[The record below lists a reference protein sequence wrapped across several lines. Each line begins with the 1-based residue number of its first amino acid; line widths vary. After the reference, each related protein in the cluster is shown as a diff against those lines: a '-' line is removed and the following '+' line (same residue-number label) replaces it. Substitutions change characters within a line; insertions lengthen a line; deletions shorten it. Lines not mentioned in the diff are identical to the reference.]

1 MKSTARH
8 LLIVLLCTVLLGC
21 SSKAP
26 QQTSVIL
33 ILVEGLSFSSVTCND
48 SDSEGGSGFQIF
60 CDESVRFTHA
70 FTPSVLSQS
79 TIASVLSGRYPPE
92 HGVWHNG
99 NQFLPAKIVTFAEA
113 AYQNNYQTAFFSGG
127 APVFRKAALNQGFE
141 IFEDNITPTM
151 NKLYRPAAEVVNRF
165 LEWKLED
172 VGNQRSLGVLFIGDL
187 QFTDFATTDE
197 LGMVR
202 ESSYQSQFHEVDTQ
216 LYRLIRELKNEKMWA
231 ESTVIL
237 AGLNGYPVQGRPAEI
252 KPLNLFSEGTRVTLM
267 IKPPRKEY
275 DEPSNWTYDSNVS
288 LVDVGATVFDL
299 IDRFAPS
306 ENAPY
311 KVQSLN
317 SIFKGPNT
325 KSFDE
330 RKWILSS
337 SAWCGQQGIGCG
349 TRIGLRESPLFF
361 LFDQNRKLYNTL
373 LDNFETSPLPSGDS
387 RFSKTVEYENFA
399 RERGLQPWVGLA
411 KNLATKVQ
419 LGKLLWNVRGP
430 SKEAINQLKRLSD
443 NYKNDA
449 QLSGWRALLA
459 LRRGDWEEL
468 KAAARTTKEDWIFVA
483 DANLNEKSKANP
495 SACLKHATNLLSRK
509 KSKAPRDCD
518 NQELLRL
525 YDLISENGDDQDRQ
539 RAFEN
544 FAKIY
549 LERMIDLRVAEQN
562 LVVDADWDVSLD
574 QPSQPTIVDLVL
586 SLPDARR
593 FRIQLRE
600 RLKI

>member
-1 MKSTARH
+1 MKSTFRH
-8 LLIVLLCTVLLGC
+8 LLTLLLCTVLWGC

-33 ILVEGLSFSSVTCND
+33 ILVEGLSFSAVTCND
-48 SDSEGGSGFQIF
+48 SDSQDGSGFQIF

-79 TIASVLSGRYPPE
+79 TVASVLTGRYPPE

-99 NQFLPAKIVTFAEA
+99 NQFLPARIVTFAEA
-113 AYQNNYQTAFFSGG
+113 AYQNKYQTAFFSGG
-127 APVFRKAALNQGFE
+127 APILRKAAINQGFE
-141 IFEDNITPTM
+141 IFEDNITPSLT
-151 NKLYRPAAEVVNRF
+151 KLYRPAAEVIDHF
-165 LEWKLED
+165 LEWKIED

-202 ESSYQSQFHEVDTQ
+202 ESSYQSQLHEVDTQ
-216 LYRLIRELKNEKMWA
+216 LFRLIRELKNEKMWA

-237 AGLNGYPVQGRPAEI
+237 AGLNGYPAQGRTAEI

-299 IDRFAPS
+299 IDRFVPS

-349 TRIGLRESPLFF
+349 TRIGLREGPLFF
-361 LFDQNRKLYNTL
+361 LYDQNRKLYNTL
-373 LDNFETSPLPSGDS
+373 LDNFETSPLPGADI

-399 RERGLQPWVGLA
+399 REKGLQAWVGVA
-411 KNLATKVQ
+411 KNLVAKVQ
-419 LGKLLWNVRGP
+419 LGRLLWNVRGP
-430 SKEAINQLKRLSD
+430 TKDSINQLKRLSD
-443 NYKNDA
+443 KYKNDA

-459 LRRGDWEEL
+459 LRRNDWDEL
-468 KAAARTTKEDWIFVA
+468 KAAARETNEDWIYVA
-483 DANLNEKSKANP
+483 DANLNEKSKSKP
-495 SACLKHATNLLSRK
+495 SSCLKHAMNLLQRRK
-509 KSKAPRDCD
+509 SSAPRECD
-518 NQELLRL
+518 DQELLRL
-525 YDLISENGDDQDRQ
+525 YDLIAENGDDQDRQ
-539 RAFEN
+539 RSFDN
-544 FAKIY
+544 FSKIY

-562 LVVDADWDVSLD
+562 LVADADWDVSLD